1 MTKTL
6 NELIQFLLNPVLE
19 IDDNKSFLYRFK
31 ILIYLSFISFIFSF
45 FISTVTNFLTSLGV
59 LKEISHITDSLFDD
73 SNGLKILFFAAILAP
88 IFEELIFRGPLIYFK
103 QPKIFKIAFYT
114 IGVIFAYVHIFN
126 FEITTNVLL
135 FSPLL
140 VAPQFFIGLIFG
152 FIRIRFG
159 LIWSIFLHSIYNG
172 ILVSLFL
179 LASHGNP

>member
-1 MTKTL
+1 MISIL
-6 NELIQFLLNPVLE
+6 NELIQYLINPILE
-19 IDDNKSFLYRFK
+19 KDENKNFLYRFK
-31 ILIYLSFISFIFSF
+31 VLIYLLSISFMFSF
-45 FISTVTNFLTSLGV
+45 LISTITRLLTLVGV
-59 LKEISHITDSLFDD
+59 LQDISHITDSLFDD
-73 SNGLKILFFAAILAP
+73 SNGFKILFFAAILAP
-88 IFEELIFRGPLIYFK
+88 LIEELIFRGPLIYFN
-103 QPKIFKIAFYT
+103 QPRVFKIAFYT

-159 LIWSIFLHSIYNG
+159 LIWSILLHSIYNG

>member
-1 MTKTL
+1 MT
-6 NELIQFLLNPVLE
+6 
-19 IDDNKSFLYRFK
+19 
-31 ILIYLSFISFIFSF
+31 
-45 FISTVTNFLTSLGV
+45 
-59 LKEISHITDSLFDD
+59 HITDSLFDD
-73 SNGLKILFFAAILAP
+73 SNGIKILFFAAILAP
-88 IFEELIFRGPLIYFK
+88 LIEELIFRGPLVYFS
-103 QPKIFKIAFYT
+103 QPRAFKIAFYV

-126 FEITTNVLL
+126 FEITTNVIL

-159 LIWSIFLHSIYNG
+159 LIWSILLHSIYNG

>member
-1 MTKTL
+1 MTKIL
-6 NELIQFLLNPVLE
+6 NELIQYLINPILVK
-19 IDDNKSFLYRFK
+19 DKNKSFLYRFK
-31 ILIYLSFISFIFSF
+31 VLVCLLLISFIFSF
-45 FISTVTNFLTSLGV
+45 FISTITGLLTLIGV
-59 LKEISHITDSLFDD
+59 LQDVTHITDSLFDD
-73 SNGLKILFFAAILAP
+73 SNGIKILFFAAILAP
-88 IFEELIFRGPLIYFK
+88 LIEELIFRGPLVYFS
-103 QPKIFKIAFYT
+103 QPRAFKIAFYV

-126 FEITTNVLL
+126 FEITTNVIL

-159 LIWSIFLHSIYNG
+159 LIWSILLHSIYNG

>member
-1 MTKTL
+1 MTKIL
-6 NELIQFLLNPVLE
+6 NELIQYLLNPVLE
-19 IDDNKSFLYRFK
+19 KDKNKSFLYRFK

-45 FISTVTNFLTSLGV
+45 FISTITRV
-59 LKEISHITDSLFDD
+59 LIFVGALDEVSHITDSLFDD
-73 SNGLKILFFAAILAP
+73 SNGVKILFFAAVLAP
-88 IFEELIFRGPLIYFK
+88 IIEELIFRGPLVYIK
-103 QPKIFKIAFYT
+103 QPKVFKLAFYT

-126 FEITTNVLL
+126 FEITTNVFL

-152 FIRIRFG
+152 FVRVRFG

>member
-1 MTKTL
+1 MTKIL
-6 NELIQFLLNPVLE
+6 NELIQYLINPILVK
-19 IDDNKSFLYRFK
+19 DKNKSFLYRFK
-31 ILIYLSFISFIFSF
+31 VLVYLLLISFIFSF
-45 FISTVTNFLTSLGV
+45 FISTITRLLTLIGV
-59 LKEISHITDSLFDD
+59 LQDVTHITDSLFDD
-73 SNGLKILFFAAILAP
+73 SNGFKILFFAAILAP
-88 IFEELIFRGPLIYFK
+88 LIEELIFRGPLVYFS
-103 QPKIFKIAFYT
+103 QPRAFKIAFYV
-114 IGVIFAYVHIFN
+114 IGIIFAYVHIFN
-126 FEITTNVLL
+126 FEITINVIL

>member
-1 MTKTL
+1 MTKIL
-6 NELIQFLLNPVLE
+6 NELIQYLINPILVK
-19 IDDNKSFLYRFK
+19 DKNKSFLYRFK
-31 ILIYLSFISFIFSF
+31 VLVYLLLISFIFSF
-45 FISTVTNFLTSLGV
+45 FISTITGLLTLIGV
-59 LKEISHITDSLFDD
+59 LQDVTHITDSLFDD
-73 SNGLKILFFAAILAP
+73 SNGFKILFFAAILAP
-88 IFEELIFRGPLIYFK
+88 LIEELIFRGPLVYFS
-103 QPKIFKIAFYT
+103 QPRAFKIAFYV
-114 IGVIFAYVHIFN
+114 IGIIFACVHIFN
-126 FEITTNVLL
+126 FEITINVIL

>member
-1 MTKTL
+1 MISIL
-6 NELIQFLLNPVLE
+6 NELIQYLINPILLKDE
-19 IDDNKSFLYRFK
+19 NKSYLYRFK
-31 ILIYLSFISFIFSF
+31 ILIYLLLISFIFSF
-45 FISTVTNFLTSLGV
+45 FISTITRILTLIGV
-59 LKEISHITDSLFDD
+59 LHDVSHITDSLFDD
-73 SNGLKILFFAAILAP
+73 SNGFKILFFAAILAP
-88 IFEELIFRGPLIYFK
+88 FIEESIFRGPLIYFK
-103 QPKIFKIAFYT
+103 QPKAFKTAFYV
-114 IGVIFAYVHIFN
+114 IGIIFAYVHIFN

-159 LIWSIFLHSIYNG
+159 LIWSILLHSIYNG

>member
-1 MTKTL
+1 MISIL
-6 NELIQFLLNPVLE
+6 NELIQYLINPVLE
-19 IDDNKSFLYRFK
+19 KDVNNSFLYRFK
-31 ILIYLSFISFIFSF
+31 VLIYLLLISFIFSF
-45 FISTVTNFLTSLGV
+45 FISTITRMLTLVGV
-59 LKEISHITDSLFDD
+59 LNDVSHITDSLFDD
-73 SNGLKILFFAAILAP
+73 SNGFKIIFSAAILAP
-88 IFEELIFRGPLIYFK
+88 LIEELIFRGPLVYFN
-103 QPKIFKIAFYT
+103 QPRVFKIVFYT

-126 FEITTNVLL
+126 FDITSNVLL

-152 FIRIRFG
+152 FIRVRFG